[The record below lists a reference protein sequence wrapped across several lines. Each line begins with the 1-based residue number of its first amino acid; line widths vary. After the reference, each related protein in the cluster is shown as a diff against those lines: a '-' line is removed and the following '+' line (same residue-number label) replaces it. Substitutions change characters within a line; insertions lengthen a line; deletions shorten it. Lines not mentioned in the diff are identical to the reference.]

1 MQNTNNDNKINLKE
15 VFRTLA
21 NYKWLIM
28 LFTLLMMLLMLANLY
43 FQPSIYNAS
52 AIVEVKSDGKK
63 SSGTDFLMNAL
74 SSGSNGQIDKEIE
87 LLKTFSIHDDA
98 LKKVNFQTRFY
109 KTKNYKEVEVYDN
122 NPIKVTDIEVFNE
135 KILGKRITLV
145 PTLGGYKLK
154 VETSLKDKI
163 TDMITSEGLIDL
175 GEKSYPYNEEITNDY
190 FKCTV
195 KKKREFS
202 KAIHFTIYGNNRQI
216 YDKVIVKNLNVMQ
229 INKNAPF
236 IKISYQDNI
245 PKRANTY
252 VNAIA
257 QSFIDQSIE
266 NKNEQNK
273 KILKFINSQLKN
285 IKTTLDNS
293 ENRLESYKIN
303 NEVIEPTVQAET
315 YIKKLSELEVK
326 LSENLL
332 REKLVDN
339 LIKYTKHNNNLDAIA
354 PSLTELKDKP
364 TLLLIT
370 QLQKLQLEAEELSS
384 ELTKE
389 HPKVLVLSR
398 SMYNIRKKILRNI
411 QNLKANIEQTTH
423 SLKSQKMMYD
433 NKIKGLPTKEKKL
446 VNMKRDYKVSSSMY
460 NFLLKK
466 KTETDMVMVATLA
479 DYKIIDYA
487 HTDSI
492 PVKPKRT
499 LMMIVATILGL
510 MLSSLLAFLL
520 NGLSN
525 KIKSKEELE
534 ALTKLPLYGIIP
546 ELKQKGKAVTVYG
559 APQSPFTESYRSL
572 RTNLQFSKHS
582 DRANIILITST
593 IAGEGKTTIT
603 SNLASVFQMA
613 GYKSIIINLDMRKP
627 TLHSYFNLSNEKG
640 MSTYLSGK
648 DTIQDIIFATEYEN
662 LHVITSGMIPPNPSE
677 LILSERLHE
686 LLEIL
691 KTRYDY
697 IFIDTAPIGLVSDA
711 IHLMKEA
718 DVNLIVF
725 RENYAQTSFV
735 TDLNA
740 IIEKNNLKNVGMV
753 LNGSSSKNSSK
764 NYGYGYGYG
773 NEK

>member
-1 MQNTNNDNKINLKE
+1 MQDTNNDNKINLKE
-15 VFRTLA
+15 VFGTLA

-28 LFTLLMMLLMLANLY
+28 LFTLLVMILMLVNLY
-43 FQPSIYNAS
+43 FQPSIYNSS

-63 SSGTDFLMNAL
+63 SSSTDFLMNAL
-74 SSGSNGQIDKEIE
+74 SSGGNGQIDKEIE

-98 LKKVNFQTRFY
+98 LEKVDFQTRFY
-109 KTKNYKEVEVYDN
+109 RTKNYKEVEIYN
-122 NPIKVTDIEVFNE
+122 NKPIKITGVEVFNE
-135 KILGKRITLV
+135 KILGKRITLS
-145 PTLGGYKLK
+145 PTMDGYKLK

-163 TDMITSEGLIDL
+163 TDFMTSKGLIDL
-175 GEKSYPYNEEITNDY
+175 GEKSYAYGQELKNDY
-190 FKCTV
+190 FKFTV
-195 KKKREFS
+195 KRNRELMQP
-202 KAIHFTIYGNNRQI
+202 IQFTIHGDNRQI

-229 INKNAPF
+229 INKNAPL

-245 PKRANTY
+245 KKRANAY

-266 NKNEQNK
+266 NKNEQNN
-273 KILKFINSQLKN
+273 KILIFINSQLES
-285 IKTTLDNS
+285 IKTTLDSS
-293 ENRLESYKIN
+293 ENRLESYRIN
-303 NEVIEPTVQAET
+303 NKVIEPTIQAET

-332 REKLVDN
+332 REKLVEN
-339 LIKYTKHNNNLDAIA
+339 LIKYTKYNQNLDAIA
-354 PSLTELKDKP
+354 PSLTELNDKP
-364 TLLLIT
+364 TLMLIT
-370 QLQKLQLEAEELSS
+370 KLQKLQLEAEELSS
-384 ELTKE
+384 EFTKE

-411 QNLKANIEQTTH
+411 KNLQANIEQTTL
-423 SLKSQKMMYD
+423 SLKSQKSMYD

-446 VNMKRDYKVSSSMY
+446 VNIKRDYEVSSSMY

-466 KTETDMVMVATLA
+466 KTETEMVTVATLA

-487 HTDSI
+487 HTASI

-510 MLSSLLAFLL
+510 LLSSLLAFLL
-520 NGLSN
+520 NGMSN
-525 KIKSKEELE
+525 KIKNKEELE
-534 ALTKLPLYGIIP
+534 SLTDLPLYGIIP
-546 ELKQKGKAVTVYG
+546 ELKQKEGVVSVYEV
-559 APQSPFTESYRSL
+559 PQSPFTESYRSL

-582 DRANIILITST
+582 DRANVVLITST

-627 TLHSYFNLSNEKG
+627 TLHTYFELNNEKG

-648 DTIQDIIFATEYEN
+648 DSVQDIIFATKHEN

-677 LILSERLHE
+677 LILSERLPK

-691 KTRYDY
+691 KARYDY
-697 IFIDTAPIGLVSDA
+697 IFIDTAPVGLVSDT

-725 RENYAQTSFV
+725 RENYAKTSFV
-735 TDLNA
+735 TDLNG
-740 IIEKNNLKNVGMV
+740 IIEKNNFKNVGMV
-753 LNGSSSKNSSK
+753 LNNSSSKNSSK
-764 NYGYGYGYG
+764 TYGYGYGYG
-773 NEK
+773 YEK